1 MSVPSSSSPSTFDVS
16 HVKEYEQ
23 RINSNNPNENQVVPV
38 FAEKYLISEKVITQE
53 FIIEKRLVEDIATI
67 KVPIEYEEIYVNGK
81 KFESP
86 KKEEKGE
93 EESVTWQKVL
103 SSIKDAITNKKDN
116 EEEGGGLSD
125 QERVKRKKAELI
137 KSEVVPLTNDGT
149 IEEILPLCAEE
160 IIIDKRIKQLL
171 KQ

>member
-16 HVKEYEQ
+16 HVKQYEQ
-23 RINSNNPNENQVVPV
+23 RINSNNPNENQVVPI
-38 FAEKYLISEKVITQE
+38 FAEKYLISKTVVTQE
-53 FIIEKRLVEDIATI
+53 FTIEKRLVEGITTI

-125 QERVKRKKAELI
+125 
-137 KSEVVPLTNDGT
+137 
-149 IEEILPLCAEE
+149 
-160 IIIDKRIKQLL
+160 
-171 KQ
+171 